1 MYKDQLK
8 HWAFDRWLG
17 LKNIP
22 ALVSHLKTKSKKE
35 KLEGIS
41 RIEIDN
47 DKELFHSVET
57 MPRTESCPY
66 WYSTRLYWGR
76 EAIPGDHDYAE
87 YYVGIRCT
95 FLLPIIPIPICSDE
109 KVFKIGFTTDIF
121 DRAYREHNSRYYSL
135 LLYYKDYNMHKI
147 ADDCT
152 VYFHNEDIT
161 YKNDEVW
168 EHE

>member
-1 MYKDQLK
+1 
-8 HWAFDRWLG
+8 
-17 LKNIP
+17 
-22 ALVSHLKTKSKKE
+22 
-35 KLEGIS
+35 
-41 RIEIDN
+41 
-47 DKELFHSVET
+47 

-66 WYSTRLYWGR
+66 WYSTRLFWGR
-76 EAIPGDHDYAE
+76 EAVPGDHDYAE